1 MIDYKPHLE
10 SEPPNYGRPNRIGMF
25 FEKYDELVSG
35 GLAFLFIV
43 TICALTVL
51 FFDESNKTP
60 DMGGNEILVSSKITY
75 NDIYG
80 EFALADKWKQL
91 NPEAKKLLDPEVK
104 RILDSLYQAELLIM
118 TNKVTEE
125 RKKQIQDSILREAQI
140 RDSIAA
146 ELVKQDSANLELAK
160 ENKVKITYTAIIDD
174 GITRRTVDVNS
185 ISDTITPNMVKR
197 FGNAFQEI
205 SIEAAHDRQ
214 QEIDKNPDY
223 YKNSRIGNT
232 EAML

>member
-35 GLAFLFIV
+35 GLAFLFIA
-43 TICALTVL
+43 TICALIVL

-75 NDIYG
+75 NDIYS
-80 EFALADKWKQL
+80 EFAHMSDKWKF
-91 NPEAKKLLDPEVK
+91 LDPEVK
-104 RILDSLYQAELLIM
+104 HILDSLYQAEMLIM
-118 TNKVTEE
+118 ANKATEE